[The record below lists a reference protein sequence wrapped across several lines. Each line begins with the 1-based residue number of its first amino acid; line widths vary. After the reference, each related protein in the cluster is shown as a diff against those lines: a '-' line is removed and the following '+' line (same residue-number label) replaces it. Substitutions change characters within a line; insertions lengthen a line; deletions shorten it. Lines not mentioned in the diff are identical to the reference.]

1 MNLAALRRPDSA
13 AHYRYLSH
21 RDARLRCSAGV
32 DGVPRVQHGRA
43 ASSKAQACT
52 ASVRGNAQI
61 TTHGRAGN
69 VRGAQ
74 AVFDSMPHR
83 DVISWTALLT
93 AYADCRDIRQAR
105 EVFDGMPKR
114 NVASWNAMISAYAR
128 EMRVREASELFGK
141 MPCRNAVS
149 YAAMISGFAR
159 AGMMREAEE
168 LYAETPPH
176 WRDPVA
182 SNALVSGYLQHGDLE
197 GAIRVFEG
205 MAARDVVSW
214 SSMVNGYC
222 KRGMIEEARKTFG
235 LMPQRNVV
243 SWTAMIRGYMK
254 AGLWE
259 DGLLT
264 FMAMRRESVSINPVT
279 LSVILDACS
288 ELGKIQ
294 EGRQTHG
301 LILRLGFCR
310 DNFLGNSLIAMYS
323 SVKRVDDARKAFD
336 NMEERDVVSW
346 NSMIG
351 GYVHSDLVQSAH
363 ELFEQMPT
371 RDVVSWTSMLV
382 GFSNSGRL
390 AEAVCLFQEMPKKDH
405 VAWTAMVSGFVAN
418 EEHELAFRWF
428 IQMLRQG
435 ITPNPLSLSS
445 ILSASAGLAILS
457 QGTQVHA
464 SALKMD
470 MESDLSVQNA
480 LVSMYAKCGNLHDAC
495 RVFSSIRHPNV
506 VSMNTMITGL
516 AQHGLAE
523 EALKL
528 FRRME
533 KKGCQPNRVTSLAL
547 LSACSHAGRVDLG
560 LGLFHSMRSSYG
572 IEPGPDHYTCMVDL
586 LGRAG
591 LLEEA
596 VELIG
601 SMPADPH
608 SAVWGALLG
617 ASRAHRHLALAE
629 HAAGQIFE
637 LEPENAAAY
646 VVLSEMYCSAGLKK
660 DEEDVRTVKRSRG
673 VRKNPGCSWI
683 TLGNRVSVFLAGD
696 KSHPDW
702 GDMLASLA
710 ILSRELEPISCS

>member
-168 LYAETPPH
+168 LYAETPPIGG
-176 WRDPVA
+176 P
-182 SNALVSGYLQHGDLE
+182 GCLQRSP
-197 GAIRVFEG
+197 IRVFEG

-279 LSVILDACS
+279 LS
-288 ELGKIQ
+288 
-294 EGRQTHG
+294 GRQTHG

-405 VAWTAMVSGFVAN
+405 VAWTAM
-418 EEHELAFRWF
+418 LAFRWF

-445 ILSASAGLAILS
+445 ILSAS
-457 QGTQVHA
+457 VHA

-506 VSMNTMITGL
+506 
-516 AQHGLAE
+516 HGLAE

-601 SMPADPH
+601 
-608 SAVWGALLG
+608 VGALLG

-696 KSHPDW
+696 KVPPRLGGHAGLSSH
-702 GDMLASLA
+702 SLKRA
-710 ILSRELEPISCS
+710 GTDQL